1 MQIYIR
7 DSSRSSRKNR
17 HQILKIIMYVIIFFP
32 SGDTQEMEIFIQ
44 SFTDGLLILIA
55 APTRATN
62 PALLDEVDITLQDD
76 VTTQEPFLKKCI
88 VDGNAYSHSQTVM
101 ID

>member
-1 MQIYIR
+1 M
-7 DSSRSSRKNR
+7 D
-17 HQILKIIMYVIIFFP
+17 VIIFFH
-32 SGDTQEMEIFIQ
+32 QETLKKWKLLFNLLV
-44 SFTDGLLILIA
+44 TDGLSLLILIA

-62 PALLDEVDITLQDD
+62 PAFSGEVAITFQDD